1 MSATTL
7 SKVMLLVAWFAYAGA
22 ATAALMTALTKGERW
37 LRATFWCAVAG
48 LTCHTIG
55 LVAITV
61 GHGRAPWGT
70 LYEWVV
76 SVSAVIVLIALVLI
90 VRRAEFAALT
100 AIVYGVVVVLMLAGA
115 SQYREPGALQPA
127 LQSNWLTFHVALAL
141 TGSALLL
148 FGGVVS
154 ALYLVRVRWENRYLT
169 SVLGTTGTEPP
180 DLAAGDEVV
189 PLRETDDRE
198 GDALA
203 GSGGGAVALAAP
215 RVEVEADTEPVPVGT
230 TRRGLGGR
238 LPTSFALDDLARKS
252 FTLAFPIYTLAILAG
267 AVWGEQAWGRYWRW
281 DPKETT
287 SFIIWGLFA
296 AYLHAR
302 ATRGWKGTGAAW
314 LGVIGAVAVVF
325 NSFFV
330 NLVIAGLHSYAGG

>member
-7 SKVMLLVAWFAYAGA
+7 SKVMLLVAWFAYAGT
-22 ATAALMTALTKGERW
+22 ATAALMAGLTKREGW
-37 LRATFWCAVAG
+37 LRAAFWSAVGGLAFQVAG
-48 LTCHTIG
+48 LA
-55 LVAITV
+55 AITV
-61 GHGRAPWGT
+61 AHGRAPWGT

-76 SVSAVIVLIALVLI
+76 SVSAVMVLAAVLLI

-100 AIVYGVVVVLMLAGA
+100 AIVFGFVVVLMLAGA

-141 TGSALLL
+141 AGSALLL

-154 ALYLVRVRWENRYLT
+154 ALYLVRVRWENRYL
-169 SVLGTTGTEPP
+169 SAVLHTTGTAAA
-180 DLAAGDEVV
+180 DLEDEDEVV
-189 PLRETDDRE
+189 PLRESAE
-198 GDALA
+198 PP
-203 GSGGGAVALAAP
+203 SGGGGTALALASP
-215 RVEVEADTEPVPVGT
+215 RVEIDTAEDGAAAGAS
-230 TRRGLGGR
+230 RRGLGGR
-238 LPTSFALDDLARKS
+238 LPTSFSLDELARKA

-330 NLVIAGLHSYAGG
+330 NLVIAGLHSYAGT